1 MQSTMRSLSSSRVIL
16 IFTLFAFPA
25 ALFAQQSPSLPQQ
38 SPEIGRL
45 AELITGKWAT
55 TEQFAPSAMYQHAT
69 RGTGTD
75 VIRGGPG
82 DLSIVSDYH
91 STNAYGKFSGH
102 GVISWDQKTASFT
115 LYWIDNT
122 SPQPTISSGKWEGN
136 SLVFTDDLTSPD
148 GQPMYV
154 KQTYSSFT
162 PNSFTFTQESSIAG
176 GPLKRDT
183 LVQFRR
189 AVASSSA
196 STSSPRKKK
205 KHRWP

>member
-1 MQSTMRSLSSSRVIL
+1 MDSTMRSLTGLRAIL
-16 IFTLFAFPA
+16 ILMLFAFSA
-25 ALFAQQSPSLPQQ
+25 ALAQQSPSLPQQ

-45 AELITGKWAT
+45 AELITGNWAT
-55 TEQFAPSAMYQHAT
+55 SEQFSPSAMYQHAT
-69 RGTGTD
+69 HGTGTD
-75 VIRGGPG
+75 AIRNGPG
-82 DLSIVSDYH
+82 ELSVILDYH
-91 STNAYGKFSGH
+91 STNSYGKFSGH

-154 KQTYSSFT
+154 KQTYSNFS

-189 AVASSSA
+189 AVAST
-196 STSSPRKKK
+196 STSSRKKR
-205 KHRWP
+205 KHHWP

>member
-1 MQSTMRSLSSSRVIL
+1 MQNTMRSLSSSRVIL
-16 IFTLFAFPA
+16 ISILCAFPA
-25 ALFAQQSPSLPQQ
+25 ALVAQQSPSLPQQ

-55 TEQFAPSAMYQHAT
+55 TEQYAPSAMYQHAT

-91 STNAYGKFSGH
+91 STNAYGKFAGH

-136 SLVFTDDLTSPD
+136 SLVFTDDLTSSD

-154 KQTYSSFT
+154 KQTYSNFT

-189 AVASSSA
+189 AVVAA
-196 STSSPRKKK
+196 STSSSTRKKK